1 MAKPATC
8 VSCAGA
14 GELVTENGPV
24 DCPDCGG
31 AGTLPTRAVLSE
43 WRMRDLSRALTLGG
57 SLSAADATWLIDE
70 LREART
76 ALTEIIALAHD
87 IRDDAQIALR
97 IRMVAS
103 HAIGLYQLAS
113 GSDEA
118 GEAPSRAS

>member
-14 GELVTENGPV
+14 GELATDNGPM

-31 AGTLPTRAVLSE
+31 AGALPTRAVLSE
-43 WRMRDLSRALTLGG
+43 WRMRDLARGLGG
-57 SLSAADATWLIDE
+57 GQSVSGADVTWLIDE
-70 LREART
+70 LRQART
-76 ALTEIIALAHD
+76 ALTEIISLAHD

-103 HAIGLYQLAS
+103 HAIGLYQVA
-113 GSDEA
+113 A
-118 GEAPSRAS
+118 GGDGDDPATPAL

>member
-14 GELVTENGPV
+14 GELATENGPV

-31 AGTLPTRAVLSE
+31 AGALPTRAVLSE
-43 WRMRDLSRALTLGG
+43 WRMRDLAR
-57 SLSAADATWLIDE
+57 SLSAERSVSTADVTWLIDE

-103 HAIGLYQLAS
+103 HAIGLYQSVPAS
-113 GSDEA
+113 EETDPA
-118 GEAPSRAS
+118 ASRVP